1 VSLVNRLEKHR
12 DVLQLFAVW
21 FGLFSVYMIA
31 FSLSQIAPWPDRIRW
46 SFAYSLPPVLL
57 GWVVAVWLLP
67 YLPNHTLWRILII
80 LIASVA
86 CSLLMYLATTLM
98 LGLGQVR
105 SPSSSADSFLQ
116 RSEFVWQIMQG
127 MAYFVV
133 ALLMGILCE
142 LISAQSNLI
151 AAEDGQEIS
160 RVDHIL
166 LRTDGGIITL
176 PVDDIVHITAAD
188 DYCDIATGTSR
199 HLARISLAECEER
212 LSTKPFLRIHRSHM
226 IHLSHMLSAESAGNG
241 RLQVLMKNGDKLVSS
256 RTGAQALRARAV

>member
-1 VSLVNRLEKHR
+1 MSLGKRLEKHR
-12 DVLQLFAVW
+12 DVLQLVAVW

-31 FSLSQIAPWPDRIRW
+31 FSLSEIAPWPDRIQW
-46 SFAYSLPPVLL
+46 SFAHSLPPVLV

-67 YLPNHTLWRILII
+67 YAPTRPIWRILTI
-80 LIASVA
+80 LISSIA
-86 CSLLMYLATTLM
+86 CSFLMYLATTFM
-98 LGLGQVR
+98 LGLGQAR
-105 SPSSSADSFLQ
+105 SPNSSADNYLQ
-116 RSEFVWQIMQG
+116 GSAFVWQIMQG

-133 ALLMGILCE
+133 ALLMGVLCE

-151 AAEDGQEIS
+151 AADGVQEIN

-176 PVDDIVHITAAD
+176 PVDDIVHIRAAD
-188 DYCDIATGTSR
+188 DYCDIATATSR